1 MTTRLKVLRAEHDL
15 TQAELAEA
23 LGTTQKVISAW
34 ETGRVNPR
42 PAMMQKVNELQ
53 VDGKLGTINDLKD
66 FNFELIVN
74 MCDLLGLESLY
85 LGIDTDES
93 D

>member
-1 MTTRLKVLRAEHDL
+1 MEFETVKECLEMLFDL
-15 TQAELAEA
+15 NNTE
-23 LGTTQKVISAW
+23 
-34 ETGRVNPR
+34 
-42 PAMMQKVNELQ
+42 NELQ

>member
-1 MTTRLKVLRAEHDL
+1 MEFETVKECLKMLLDL
-15 TQAELAEA
+15 NDTE
-23 LGTTQKVISAW
+23 
-34 ETGRVNPR
+34 
-42 PAMMQKVNELQ
+42 NELQ

-93 D
+93 N

>member
-1 MTTRLKVLRAEHDL
+1 MEFETAKECLEMLLDL
-15 TQAELAEA
+15 NNTE
-23 LGTTQKVISAW
+23 
-34 ETGRVNPR
+34 
-42 PAMMQKVNELQ
+42 NELQ

-74 MCDLLGLESLY
+74 MCDLPGLESLY

-93 D
+93 N

>member
-1 MTTRLKVLRAEHDL
+1 MEFEIVKECLEMLLDL
-15 TQAELAEA
+15 NNTE
-23 LGTTQKVISAW
+23 
-34 ETGRVNPR
+34 
-42 PAMMQKVNELQ
+42 NELQ

>member
-1 MTTRLKVLRAEHDL
+1 MEFETVKECLEMLLDL
-15 TQAELAEA
+15 NNTE
-23 LGTTQKVISAW
+23 
-34 ETGRVNPR
+34 
-42 PAMMQKVNELQ
+42 NELQ
-53 VDGKLGTINDLKD
+53 VDEKLGTINDLKD

>member
-1 MTTRLKVLRAEHDL
+1 MEFDTVKECLKMLPDL
-15 TQAELAEA
+15 NNTE
-23 LGTTQKVISAW
+23 
-34 ETGRVNPR
+34 
-42 PAMMQKVNELQ
+42 NELQ

>member
-1 MTTRLKVLRAEHDL
+1 MEFETVKECLKMLLDL
-15 TQAELAEA
+15 NNTE
-23 LGTTQKVISAW
+23 
-34 ETGRVNPR
+34 
-42 PAMMQKVNELQ
+42 NELQ

>member
-1 MTTRLKVLRAEHDL
+1 MEFETVKECLEMLLDL
-15 TQAELAEA
+15 NNTE
-23 LGTTQKVISAW
+23 
-34 ETGRVNPR
+34 
-42 PAMMQKVNELQ
+42 NELQ
-53 VDGKLGTINDLKD
+53 VDGNLGTINDLKD

-93 D
+93 N

>member
-1 MTTRLKVLRAEHDL
+1 MEFDTVKECLEMLLDL
-15 TQAELAEA
+15 NNTE
-23 LGTTQKVISAW
+23 
-34 ETGRVNPR
+34 
-42 PAMMQKVNELQ
+42 NELQ
-53 VDGKLGTINDLKD
+53 VDGKLGIINDLKD

-93 D
+93 N

>member
-1 MTTRLKVLRAEHDL
+1 MEFETVKECLEMLLDL
-15 TQAELAEA
+15 NNTE
-23 LGTTQKVISAW
+23 
-34 ETGRVNPR
+34 
-42 PAMMQKVNELQ
+42 NELQ

-66 FNFELIVN
+66 SNFELIVN

-93 D
+93 N

>member
-1 MTTRLKVLRAEHDL
+1 MEFETVNECLEMLLDL
-15 TQAELAEA
+15 NNTE
-23 LGTTQKVISAW
+23 
-34 ETGRVNPR
+34 
-42 PAMMQKVNELQ
+42 NELQ

-93 D
+93 N

>member
-1 MTTRLKVLRAEHDL
+1 MEFETVKECLEMLLDL
-15 TQAELAEA
+15 NNTE
-23 LGTTQKVISAW
+23 
-34 ETGRVNPR
+34 
-42 PAMMQKVNELQ
+42 NELQ

-74 MCDLLGLESLY
+74 MCDLLGLEILY

-93 D
+93 N

>member
-1 MTTRLKVLRAEHDL
+1 MEFETVKECLKMLPDL
-15 TQAELAEA
+15 NNTE
-23 LGTTQKVISAW
+23 
-34 ETGRVNPR
+34 
-42 PAMMQKVNELQ
+42 NELQ

>member
-1 MTTRLKVLRAEHDL
+1 MEFETVKECLEMLLDLNNAE
-15 TQAELAEA
+15 
-23 LGTTQKVISAW
+23 
-34 ETGRVNPR
+34 
-42 PAMMQKVNELQ
+42 NELQ

-93 D
+93 N

>member
-1 MTTRLKVLRAEHDL
+1 MEF
-15 TQAELAEA
+15 
-23 LGTTQKVISAW
+23 
-34 ETGRVNPR
+34 ETVKECLEMLLNLNNTE
-42 PAMMQKVNELQ
+42 NELQ

-93 D
+93 N

>member
-1 MTTRLKVLRAEHDL
+1 MEFETVKECLEMLLDL
-15 TQAELAEA
+15 NNTE
-23 LGTTQKVISAW
+23 
-34 ETGRVNPR
+34 
-42 PAMMQKVNELQ
+42 NELQ

-85 LGIDTDES
+85 LGIDTDERN
-93 D
+93 

>member
-1 MTTRLKVLRAEHDL
+1 MEFETIKEYLEMLLDL
-15 TQAELAEA
+15 NNTE
-23 LGTTQKVISAW
+23 
-34 ETGRVNPR
+34 
-42 PAMMQKVNELQ
+42 NELQ

-93 D
+93 N

>member
-1 MTTRLKVLRAEHDL
+1 MEFETVKECLEMLLDL
-15 TQAELAEA
+15 NNTE
-23 LGTTQKVISAW
+23 
-34 ETGRVNPR
+34 
-42 PAMMQKVNELQ
+42 NELQ

-74 MCDLLGLESLY
+74 MCDLLGLENLY

-93 D
+93 N

>member
-1 MTTRLKVLRAEHDL
+1 MEFENVKECLKMLLDL
-15 TQAELAEA
+15 NDTE
-23 LGTTQKVISAW
+23 
-34 ETGRVNPR
+34 
-42 PAMMQKVNELQ
+42 NELQ

>member
-1 MTTRLKVLRAEHDL
+1 MEFETVKKCLEMLLDL
-15 TQAELAEA
+15 NNTE
-23 LGTTQKVISAW
+23 
-34 ETGRVNPR
+34 
-42 PAMMQKVNELQ
+42 NELQ

>member
-1 MTTRLKVLRAEHDL
+1 MEFETVKECLEMLLDL
-15 TQAELAEA
+15 NNTE
-23 LGTTQKVISAW
+23 
-34 ETGRVNPR
+34 
-42 PAMMQKVNELQ
+42 NELQ

>member
-1 MTTRLKVLRAEHDL
+1 MEFETVKECLKMLLNLNNTE
-15 TQAELAEA
+15 
-23 LGTTQKVISAW
+23 
-34 ETGRVNPR
+34 
-42 PAMMQKVNELQ
+42 NELQ

>member
-1 MTTRLKVLRAEHDL
+1 MEFETVKECLEMLLDL
-15 TQAELAEA
+15 NNTE
-23 LGTTQKVISAW
+23 
-34 ETGRVNPR
+34 
-42 PAMMQKVNELQ
+42 NELQ
-53 VDGKLGTINDLKD
+53 VDGKLGTINDLKN

-93 D
+93 N

>member
-1 MTTRLKVLRAEHDL
+1 MKFETVKECLKMLLDL
-15 TQAELAEA
+15 NNTE
-23 LGTTQKVISAW
+23 
-34 ETGRVNPR
+34 
-42 PAMMQKVNELQ
+42 NELQ

>member
-1 MTTRLKVLRAEHDL
+1 MGFETVKECLKMLLDL
-15 TQAELAEA
+15 NNTE
-23 LGTTQKVISAW
+23 
-34 ETGRVNPR
+34 
-42 PAMMQKVNELQ
+42 NELQ

>member
-1 MTTRLKVLRAEHDL
+1 MEFETVKEYLEMLLDL
-15 TQAELAEA
+15 NNTE
-23 LGTTQKVISAW
+23 
-34 ETGRVNPR
+34 
-42 PAMMQKVNELQ
+42 NELQ

>member
-1 MTTRLKVLRAEHDL
+1 M
-15 TQAELAEA
+15 
-23 LGTTQKVISAW
+23 S
-34 ETGRVNPR
+34 
-42 PAMMQKVNELQ
+42 

>member
-1 MTTRLKVLRAEHDL
+1 MEFETVKECLEILLDL
-15 TQAELAEA
+15 NNTE
-23 LGTTQKVISAW
+23 
-34 ETGRVNPR
+34 
-42 PAMMQKVNELQ
+42 NELQ

-93 D
+93 N

>member
-1 MTTRLKVLRAEHDL
+1 MEFETVKECLEMLLDL
-15 TQAELAEA
+15 NNTE
-23 LGTTQKVISAW
+23 K
-34 ETGRVNPR
+34 
-42 PAMMQKVNELQ
+42 ELQ

>member
-1 MTTRLKVLRAEHDL
+1 MEFETVKECLEMLLDL
-15 TQAELAEA
+15 NNTE
-23 LGTTQKVISAW
+23 
-34 ETGRVNPR
+34 
-42 PAMMQKVNELQ
+42 NELQ
-53 VDGKLGTINDLKD
+53 VDGKLGTTNDLKD

-93 D
+93 N

>member
-1 MTTRLKVLRAEHDL
+1 MLLDL
-15 TQAELAEA
+15 NNTE
-23 LGTTQKVISAW
+23 
-34 ETGRVNPR
+34 
-42 PAMMQKVNELQ
+42 NELQ

-93 D
+93 N

>member
-1 MTTRLKVLRAEHDL
+1 MEFETIKECLEMLLDL
-15 TQAELAEA
+15 NNTE
-23 LGTTQKVISAW
+23 
-34 ETGRVNPR
+34 
-42 PAMMQKVNELQ
+42 NELQ

-93 D
+93 N

>member
-1 MTTRLKVLRAEHDL
+1 MEFETVKECLEMLLDL
-15 TQAELAEA
+15 NNTE
-23 LGTTQKVISAW
+23 
-34 ETGRVNPR
+34 
-42 PAMMQKVNELQ
+42 NELQ

-74 MCDLLGLESLY
+74 MCDLLGLKSLY

-93 D
+93 N

>member
-1 MTTRLKVLRAEHDL
+1 MEFETVKECLKMLLDL
-15 TQAELAEA
+15 NNTE
-23 LGTTQKVISAW
+23 
-34 ETGRVNPR
+34 
-42 PAMMQKVNELQ
+42 NELQ

-93 D
+93 N

>member
-1 MTTRLKVLRAEHDL
+1 MEFETVKECLEMLLDL
-15 TQAELAEA
+15 NNTE
-23 LGTTQKVISAW
+23 
-34 ETGRVNPR
+34 
-42 PAMMQKVNELQ
+42 NELQ

-85 LGIDTDES
+85 LGIDTDKS

>member
-1 MTTRLKVLRAEHDL
+1 MEF
-15 TQAELAEA
+15 
-23 LGTTQKVISAW
+23 
-34 ETGRVNPR
+34 ETVKECLEMLLDFNNTE
-42 PAMMQKVNELQ
+42 NELQ

-93 D
+93 N

>member
-1 MTTRLKVLRAEHDL
+1 MKFETVKECLEMLLDL
-15 TQAELAEA
+15 NNTE
-23 LGTTQKVISAW
+23 
-34 ETGRVNPR
+34 
-42 PAMMQKVNELQ
+42 NELQ

-93 D
+93 N